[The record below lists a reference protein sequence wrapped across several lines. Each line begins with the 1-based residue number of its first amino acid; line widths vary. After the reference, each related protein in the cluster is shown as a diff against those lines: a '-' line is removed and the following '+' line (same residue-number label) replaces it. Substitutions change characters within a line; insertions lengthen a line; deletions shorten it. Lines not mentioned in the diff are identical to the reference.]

1 MEEMGLCS
9 NCETGK
15 NTYEL
20 DRHSPLCPYISFHNG
35 KECSSMYK
43 EMKKEK
49 NDGIYKEL

>member
-35 KECSSMYK
+35 KECSMYK